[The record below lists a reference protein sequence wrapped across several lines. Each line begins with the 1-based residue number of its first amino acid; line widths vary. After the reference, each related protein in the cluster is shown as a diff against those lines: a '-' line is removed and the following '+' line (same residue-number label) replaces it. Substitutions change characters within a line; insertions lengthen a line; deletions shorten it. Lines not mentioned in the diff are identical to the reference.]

1 MDIQTV
7 LLIASIALFVIGGVL
22 AAVTVRVYFKLGIR
36 DVRDDLSGKARS
48 QEVATKADKKRP
60 RGERKPQKVEV
71 QRRGLRLRK
80 DRDGSTN
87 QQDAGDAEKRGRREG
102 PVEKTRKRPTGERVP
117 SPPIEPVRGDSGSK
131 DAVPVAVV
139 REGEPSDQSWD
150 VAGAQKPPTVKEIT
164 FRVVKRIVL
173 TGVDDQVQGLRE

>member
-48 QEVATKADKKRP
+48 QEVAKKAAKKRLSD
-60 RGERKPQKVEV
+60 EEKPQKVEA
-71 QRRGLRLRK
+71 QRHGLRLRRE
-80 DRDGSTN
+80 RDDSAN
-87 QQDAGDAEKRGRREG
+87 SQDTVAAEKQNRREG
-102 PVEKTRKRPTGERVP
+102 PVEKTRKRQTGKRVV
-117 SPPIEPVRGDSGSK
+117 SPPKKPPRDDSAPSGL
-131 DAVPVAVV
+131 APAAAV
-139 REGEPSDQSWD
+139 REDGPSSQNGDG
-150 VAGAQKPPTVKEIT
+150 AGAQQPPTVKEIT

-173 TGVDDQVQGLRE
+173 TGVDDQAQGLRE

>member
-48 QEVATKADKKRP
+48 QEVAKKAEKKRP

-80 DRDGSTN
+80 GLDGSTN
-87 QQDAGDAEKRGRREG
+87 QQDAGDAEKQNRREG
-102 PVEKTRKRPTGERVP
+102 PVEKTRKRQTGKRVV
-117 SPPIEPVRGDSGSK
+117 SPPKKPPRDDSAPSGL
-131 DAVPVAVV
+131 APAAAV
-139 REGEPSDQSWD
+139 REDGPSSQNGDG
-150 VAGAQKPPTVKEIT
+150 AGAQQPPAVREIT
-164 FRVVKRIVL
+164 FRVVRRIVL